1 MNSYE
6 DTLILEAEV
15 SYDAFKEACN
25 KEYSKLMIEVSDLKL
40 KLINDFKIRVSGIK
54 LESLLKMMFRLD
66 KRKLKSKKDKVTV
79 EVMFMKAFE

>member
-25 KEYSKLMIEVSDLKL
+25 KSYFKLMSEVTDLKL